1 MKLSYSQLGSAFGIS
16 KQAVAAL
23 AKRGMPTDSVESAR
37 VWRAVNL
44 DVSRVKV
51 APGASA
57 SGSDIVDGQDD
68 APVTGDDKSA
78 SDYRAARSEREQIKR
93 DRERLELL
101 KEQGRLVDVGEA
113 SRLAFTKFRQLR
125 DALGNIGP
133 AVAQDVAGKT
143 DLVEIERIYAQ
154 ALERVLNSVA
164 DSMTE
169 EGFMRDEDMDE
180 EAESA

>member
-1 MKLSYSQLGSAFGIS
+1 MKLSYSQLGAAFGIS

-23 AKRGMPTDSVESAR
+23 SKKGMPTDSVESAR
-37 VWRAVNL
+37 AWRTANL

-51 APGASA
+51 APGEST
-57 SGSDIVDGQDD
+57 GRSDIGDGPDD
-68 APVTGDDKSA
+68 APVTGNDKSA

-101 KEQGRLVDVGEA
+101 KEQGRSVDVGEA

-125 DALGNIGP
+125 DLLENIGS
-133 AVAQDVAGKT
+133 AVAPDVAGKT
-143 DLVEIERIYAQ
+143 DLVEIERIYAE
-154 ALERVLNSVA
+154 ALGRVLAHVA

-169 EGFMRDEDMDE
+169 EDFMRDEDMDE